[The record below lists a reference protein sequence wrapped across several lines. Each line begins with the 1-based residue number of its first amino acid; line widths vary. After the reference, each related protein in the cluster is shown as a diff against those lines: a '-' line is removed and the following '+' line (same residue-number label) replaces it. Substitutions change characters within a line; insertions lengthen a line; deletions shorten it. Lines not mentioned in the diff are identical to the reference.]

1 MERDLSQPGRTRPLR
16 ADVWAPR
23 LPLSRV
29 AERARLFENRV
40 TLEFECERAQH
51 DAVRRVRDWVP
62 SNKSQINSTE
72 GFDPGSERTLAV
84 WIRHASRARKP
95 SGE

>member
-1 MERDLSQPGRTRPLR
+1 MGAGVR
-16 ADVWAPR
+16 AASKAGLKR
-23 LPLSRV
+23 F
-29 AERARLFENRV
+29 FENRV
-40 TLEFECERAQH
+40 TLEFECERVQRSAPGLGQ
-51 DAVRRVRDWVP
+51 VLCWTP
-62 SNKSQINSTE
+62 KNKAKLNSTE